1 MKQSAHPYV
10 PNVRMRDGERTREGG
25 EFDPMSTTVRP
36 RSRSRRN
43 ASAMKMVG
51 ALLATFRE
59 AAGHTQRSLG
69 EQFVVSEQQI
79 ASIEQG
85 RRPLKPDLA
94 DQLDDLLDTKGALTA
109 ALAHMPE
116 VDLVPL
122 WAEEF
127 LDQEREAIAISS
139 YENQVVP
146 GLLQTEAY
154 ARAVFRG
161 RVPFYDEDTIARL
174 VAARLERHRILHN
187 KDAPITCFVVWEP
200 VVLAPIGGREVW
212 TEQLRHLRECSELPG
227 LMLQVLPL
235 ERTSHAGLNGPFVL
249 LETLEHQRLAYTEN
263 QRGSQ
268 LIADPDEVAILT
280 QKCAMLRSQAL
291 TPEDTKDLLD
301 RFLGEK

>member
-1 MKQSAHPYV
+1 
-10 PNVRMRDGERTREGG
+10 
-25 EFDPMSTTVRP
+25 
-36 RSRSRRN
+36 
-43 ASAMKMVG
+43 MKMVG

-59 AAGHTQRSLG
+59 VAGHTQRSLG
-69 EQFVVSEQQI
+69 EHFVVSEQQI

-127 LDQEREAIAISS
+127 LDREREAIAISS

-154 ARAVFRG
+154 ARAVFRS
-161 RVPFYDEDTIARL
+161 RVPVYDEEQISQLITARIK
-174 VAARLERHRILHN
+174 RQQILQD
-187 KDAPITCFVVWEP
+187 KEPPITCFVVWEP
-200 VVLAPIGGREVW
+200 VLQAPFGGRTVW
-212 TEQLRHLRECSELPG
+212 AEQLSHLRECSEFPG

-235 ERTSHAGLNGPFVL
+235 ERTSHASLDGPFVL
-249 LETLEHQRLAYTEN
+249 LETPEHQRLAYTEN

-268 LIADPDEVAILT
+268 LIADPHEVAILT

-291 TPEDTKDLLD
+291 TPEDTRDLLD
-301 RFLGEK
+301 RLLGEQ

>member
-1 MKQSAHPYV
+1 M
-10 PNVRMRDGERTREGG
+10 GTTR
-25 EFDPMSTTVRP
+25 RA
-36 RSRSRRN
+36 RKN

-51 ALLATFRE
+51 ALLALHRE
-59 AAGHTQRSLG
+59 AAGYTQSALGQRSVLG
-69 EQFVVSEQQI
+69 EEMI

-85 RRPLKPDLA
+85 RRPLKPDVA
-94 DQLDDLLDTKGALTA
+94 EQLDELLETKGTLSVAVSR
-109 ALAHMPE
+109 MPE
-116 VDLVPL
+116 VDLVPM

-154 ARAVFRG
+154 GRAVFG
-161 RVPFYDEDTIARL
+161 TRVPFYEDEVPQL
-174 VAARLERHRILHN
+174 VAARMERQAILHRREP
-187 KDAPITCFVVWEP
+187 PITCFVLWEP
-200 VVLAPIGGREVW
+200 VVRAPTGGRKVW
-212 TEQLRHLRECSELPG
+212 AEQVRHLLACSELPG

-235 ERTSHAGLNGPFVL
+235 DRTTHAGFSGPFVL
-249 LETLEHQRLAYTEN
+249 LETPEHQRLAYVET

-291 TPEDTKDLLD
+291 TPEDTKGLLD
-301 RFLGEK
+301 RLLGEQ